1 MLALAGLVGIAA
13 RIEGEGILKIVP
25 GCTFITAPDH
35 LACSLSIGGVRAH
48 PPGRLIQLPSDG
60 HVDVPAHAEQ
70 AGVLLAGAL
79 GVSLAAYLNYI
90 LLHLQARKTDVLT
103 AMGAAGLIILCQS
116 PRISIGLRSR
126 VARFFGRVSYSLY
139 LVRFVPVKT
148 DGQLDLQ
155 SLHRVRE
162 RFTLDKI
169 LEQSGFDVTTATNV
183 LKLCNIS
190 TQ

>member
-1 MLALAGLVGIAA
+1 M
-13 RIEGEGILKIVP
+13 
-25 GCTFITAPDH
+25 
-35 LACSLSIGGVRAH
+35 
-48 PPGRLIQLPSDG
+48 
-60 HVDVPAHAEQ
+60 
-70 AGVLLAGAL
+70 GAL
-79 GVSLAAYLNYI
+79 LYYLAFFIPRWASLAAYLNNI

-103 AMGAAGLIILCQS
+103 AIGAAGLIILCQS

-126 VARFFGRVSYSLY
+126 VARFCGRVSYSLY
-139 LVRFVPVKT
+139 LVRFVPVET